1 MPTNNEANNEVFV
14 MLTSGKVFKG
24 IVLDVT
30 SSYPYKLFLVLVT
43 DDTNNNK
50 TWLQEFVHYD
60 VFDDVD
66 DLLLELHDQIEGI
79 KFELEN
85 NELTPLQEKS
95 LTTDLKLL
103 QRNEVRAKKLANF
116 HPEKLTTN
124 HIESLI
130 DCYYA
135 YADGLPY
142 DDDRLLAYES

>member
-1 MPTNNEANNEVFV
+1 MPTNSEVFI

-30 SSYPYKLFLVLVT
+30 SSYTDKVYLVRVT
-43 DDTNNNK
+43 DDTNNNR
-50 TWLQEFVHYD
+50 TWLQEFDHYD

-66 DLLLELHDQIEGI
+66 YLLLELNDQLEGI

>member
-103 QRNEVRAKKLANF
+103 QGNEVRAKKLANF

-130 DCYYA
+130 DCYYT

-142 DDDRLLAYES
+142 DNERMTLYES